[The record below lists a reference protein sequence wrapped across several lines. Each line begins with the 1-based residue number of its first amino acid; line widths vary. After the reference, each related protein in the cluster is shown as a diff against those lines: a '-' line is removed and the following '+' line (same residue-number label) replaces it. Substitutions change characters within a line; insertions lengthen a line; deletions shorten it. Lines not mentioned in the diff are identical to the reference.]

1 MDNCIFC
8 KIINNVIPSHK
19 VFEDDDVVAILD
31 AFPTAA
37 GHVLI
42 LPKKHYKNILEC
54 DENTLSK
61 MMSLVKEIGNALLK
75 TYALGINVISNIN
88 TVAGQSVMHAH
99 IHLIPVNENGQKVE
113 IKYDSLKD
121 LDLASICQNIKNVM

>member
-31 AFPTAA
+31 AFPTAT

-121 LDLASICQNIKNVM
+121 LDLASICQNIKNAM